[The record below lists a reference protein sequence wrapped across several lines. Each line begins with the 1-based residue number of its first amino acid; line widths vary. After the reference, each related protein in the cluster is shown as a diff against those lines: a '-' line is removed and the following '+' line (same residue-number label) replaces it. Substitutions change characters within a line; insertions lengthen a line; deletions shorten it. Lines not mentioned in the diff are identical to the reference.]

1 MNCDDLITIDEINK
15 LYTFDMLGN
24 NLEKVKPRI
33 RKNDCIDS
41 RCPENTTSYAP
52 VLTQNSKEVWL
63 DLYANNVPSLLKHCC
78 IVNEY
83 CFTQTHKKVVIIQGI
98 TLDDKLRG
106 NKILSTIFQKQKRF
120 YRKKNFSKIVLTA
133 TNSGLI
139 VWHRLGFK
147 YAQKRDELKILK
159 SLNEYLQE
167 VHGETKRYKSI
178 IEVKPELLYGS
189 KENENFTDWLM
200 KHNVNHIKMIME
212 L

>member
-1 MNCDDLITIDEINK
+1 MNCNDLITIDEIKK
-15 LYTFDMLGN
+15 LYTFDMIGD
-24 NLEKVKPRI
+24 NLSKVKPII
-33 RKNDCIDS
+33 RKDECIDS
-41 RCPENTTSYAP
+41 RCPENNIQYSP
-52 VLTQNSKEVWL
+52 SISQNTKEVWL
-63 DLYANNVPSLLKHCC
+63 DLYANNEPTLLKHCC

-98 TLDDKLRG
+98 TLDEKFRG
-106 NKILSTIFQKQKRF
+106 NGILSTIFQKQKRF
-120 YRKKNFSKIVLTA
+120 YRKKNFSKITLTA

-139 VWHRLGFK
+139 VWYRLGFK

-167 VHGETKRYKSI
+167 IHGETKKYKSI
-178 IEVKPELLYGS
+178 IEVKPELLFGS

-200 KHNVNHIKMIME
+200 RHDINHIKMIME